1 MGDSTTGSP
10 ARPAPRAWPPLRLL
24 DALADTA
31 IAQLRTW
38 LPVNFGVD
46 LEEMPAPGP
55 REAGAGRAKLKA
67 FARAL
72 LSTRLDRSGARVR
85 TIALGLFVAYAGLG
99 VKLLVLGVSHD
110 PPDTLKA
117 AADGAI
123 SGARPD
129 LLDRNG
135 LVLATDVKTMSV
147 FAEPNRIIDP
157 DEATELLTA
166 VLPDLD
172 AKELRERLSSKKG
185 FIWVK
190 RQITSK
196 EQAEIF
202 HLGLPG
208 IGFVPENKRVYPN
221 GPIGAHVIGYVD
233 KDNVG
238 IAGMEKYLDEQSL
251 TDPHVPGF
259 VVDPA
264 RLKPVRLSIDL
275 KATHALRDE
284 LTNGMDRFHARAAA
298 GMILDVNTGEVIA
311 LESLPDFDPND
322 PGDMR
327 DPMKI
332 NRINVGV
339 YEMGSTFKALSLAM
353 ALESG
358 KVTLGSHVDA
368 RQSLRYGRFTIHD
381 FDATHRILSVP
392 EVFTHSSNIG
402 AARLA
407 LMVGV
412 EGHKAFLKKMGQL
425 DRLRTELPESA
436 EPLVPKHWGLL
447 NTMTIAFGQGLNV
460 APMQAVMAVCAL
472 VNGGMMMTPTF
483 LPRTEAEAEK
493 ASHRVIS
500 AQTSESMR
508 YLMRSNATHG
518 SARFANIPGYYVGG
532 KTGTADKII
541 HGRYSQNKVFT
552 TFMAIT
558 PADKPKYLYLT
569 IYDDPQ
575 SLPGDYGFHT
585 AAYNAGRTAGLLIRR
600 VEPLEGVPP
609 MKEAPTQPF
618 PIIARLGYGADADRT
633 GKE

>member
-1 MGDSTTGSP
+1 MVETPIGPSAKP
-10 ARPAPRAWPPLRLL
+10 NPRAKPRLKLL
-24 DALADTA
+24 DALADAA
-31 IAQLRTW
+31 IAGLRRY
-38 LPVNFGVD
+38 LPKNFGVD
-46 LEEMPAPGP
+46 LTPPGARAPSP
-55 REAGAGRAKLKA
+55 AGARKTKLKA
-67 FARAL
+67 FAREL

-99 VKLLVLGVSHD
+99 VKLLVLGLSHD
-110 PPDTLKA
+110 PPQTLKT
-117 AADGAI
+117 AADDAI

-135 LVLATDVKTMSV
+135 AILATDVKTMSV
-147 FAEPNRIIDP
+147 FAEPNRIIDI
-157 DEATELLTA
+157 DEAVELITA
-166 VLPDLD
+166 VLPDVN
-172 AKELRERLSSKKG
+172 AKELRQRLSSKKG

-190 RQITSK
+190 RQITPK

-208 IGFVPENKRVYPN
+208 VGFLPENKRIYPN
-221 GPIGAHVIGYVD
+221 GPIGAYVIGYVNE
-233 KDNVG
+233 DNVG

-259 VVDPA
+259 TVDPD

-284 LTNGMDRFHARAAA
+284 LVDGMDRFHARAAA
-298 GMILDVNTGEVIA
+298 GMIIDVNTGEVIA

-322 PGDMR
+322 PSDAQ
-327 DPMKI
+327 DPSKI

-353 ALESG
+353 ALNSG

-368 RQSLRYGRFTIHD
+368 RESLRYGRFTIHD
-381 FDATHRILSVP
+381 FHATHRMLTVP

-460 APMQAVMAVCAL
+460 APIQAVMAVCAL
-472 VNGGMMMTPTF
+472 VNGGTMMKPTF
-483 LPRTEAEAEK
+483 LPRTQEEADK
-493 ASHRVIS
+493 AGHRVIS
-500 AQTSESMR
+500 EQTSESMR

-518 SARFANIPGYYVGG
+518 SASFANIPGYYVGG

-541 HGRYSQNKVFT
+541 HGHYSQNRVFN

-575 SLPGDYGFHT
+575 ALPEDHGYHT
-585 AAYNAGRTAGLLIRR
+585 AAYNAGRVAGALIRR

-609 MKEAPTQPF
+609 RKEPPTQPF
-618 PIIARLGYGADADRT
+618 PIIARLGYGADADKT